1 MDELP
6 SISLLIRPA
15 AQEPLPT
22 MIHVQHLTKTYED
35 LQRGRF
41 VAVDRVSFS
50 VRPGEIFGLLGPNGA
65 GKTTVLRMLSTVLEP
80 TGGIA
85 TVAGYDVV
93 RDAAQVRRHI
103 GFVSNNTAIYDRMTA
118 WEMVEYFGRLHGMP
132 QSELKA
138 RMESLFGQLRM
149 QDFRDV
155 PGAKMSTGMKQ
166 KVSIARAMIHDPPV
180 LVFDEATLGLDVLV
194 ARNLLGVIRSLRE
207 AGKCLIFS
215 THIMSEV
222 ERLCD
227 RIAIM
232 YRGTILDKG
241 TLEELRDRHREDDF
255 EELFFGLLSQHEQ
268 ELIATGTSFF
278 RTPASAVDHA
288 AELAGLK
295 GETHG

>member
-1 MDELP
+1 
-6 SISLLIRPA
+6 
-15 AQEPLPT
+15 

-35 LQRGRF
+35 LQRGHF
-41 VAVDRVSFS
+41 VAVDGISFS

-65 GKTTVLRMLSTVLEP
+65 GKTTVLRILSTVLEP
-80 TGGIA
+80 TAGIV

-93 RDAAQVRRHI
+93 RDAADVRRQI

-132 QSELKA
+132 AGKLRD
-138 RMESLFGQLRM
+138 RMESLFERLRM
-149 QDFRDV
+149 REFRDV

-194 ARNLLGVIRSLRE
+194 ARNLLGVIRTLRDS
-207 AGKCLIFS
+207 GKCLIFS

-232 YRGTILDKG
+232 HRGRILDSG
-241 TLEELRDRHREDDF
+241 TLNELVDRHDEENF
-255 EELFFGLLSQHEQ
+255 EELFFSLLSRHE
-268 ELIATGTSFF
+268 
-278 RTPASAVDHA
+278 A
-288 AELAGLK
+288 AEPNEENLASDNHPTVL
-295 GETHG
+295 ETFATTKA